1 MAEPRVQEMFK
12 VFFVDSGVSADVSSS
27 YMADCRVEFVERLPF
42 HAVRCSLA
50 QVGPVG
56 KEWSSEVGDKLFEIT
71 RDLDTDE
78 ALVLEYIVV
87 EKLSDSYRVKLR
99 NGLNLAQDLVQE
111 RLADWLDSSLESS
124 MDTIEQ
130 DFEQKSGRGNREEDP
145 EWDIPEG
152 LPEDVL
158 DMEELYD
165 AAKEGCEQYLEDQLG
180 PVLGSTNHPLL
191 PTHRQSQSPP
201 PLPSCPQP
209 LSHQTCPACPT
220 TW

>member
-1 MAEPRVQEMFK
+1 M
-12 VFFVDSGVSADVSSS
+12 
-27 YMADCRVEFVERLPF
+27 
-42 HAVRCSLA
+42 
-50 QVGPVG
+50 GPVG
-56 KEWSSEVGDKLFEIT
+56 KECSSEAGDKFFQIT

-145 EWDIPEG
+145 EGTIG
-152 LPEDVL
+152 
-158 DMEELYD
+158 
-165 AAKEGCEQYLEDQLG
+165 
-180 PVLGSTNHPLL
+180 
-191 PTHRQSQSPP
+191 
-201 PLPSCPQP
+201 
-209 LSHQTCPACPT
+209 
-220 TW
+220 